1 VSLPP
6 AFLDELRARTPLAA
20 LVGRRVKL
28 SRSGRNWKGCCP
40 FHGEK
45 TPSFYIYEDGY
56 HCFGCGAHGDA
67 VSFAMQTQGLTFPDA
82 VAQLAA
88 EAGLEVPKA
97 SPRAAEAER
106 QRLDLG
112 AVLEAA
118 QASFARRLREPEGAA
133 GLAYLHGRGLTD
145 ATIARFGLGWS
156 GDGRGGLTRE
166 MGAQGVE
173 PARLLEAGLLRES
186 EGGER
191 RELFFGR
198 VTFPIRD
205 RRGRVIS
212 FGGRTLGD
220 GKPKYLNGPETALFH
235 KRRTLF
241 ALDLARE
248 GVRKDK
254 DNDLIV
260 VEGYMDTIALH
271 QAGFTGAVAPLGTAL
286 TAEQFEE
293 LWSLSSRPILCF
305 DGDAAGARAAE
316 RAIEIALSLLAPDRD
331 LGVCVLPDD
340 EDPDSYVRNRGSAS
354 MRAALKA
361 ARPLHEALF
370 AALSKQNFAPPGRQG
385 LATPMGEAQLLRSF
399 EAAAQRISD
408 QTLQKRFGQALRD
421 LFYAGQKRKRGPARG
436 HAAPPTPRPVPSAEN
451 DRHECIRNLIAILL
465 HHPYLLSNVG
475 DAFDNLDLS
484 PPFARLREALHVW
497 ADGMQVLDSESL
509 LSHLGASGLAA
520 EVAQVLA
527 SKPLPLSS
535 AARPDAMPAEAESRW
550 RSFHG
555 LLARPHLGEEVQA
568 AGRQLAAKW
577 GSADQQRVVALKR
590 ADGALLATES
600 ADDEE

>member
-1 VSLPP
+1 MSLPP

-28 SRSGRNWKGCCP
+28 ARSGRNWKGCCP
-40 FHGEK
+40 FHTEK
-45 TPSFYIYEDGY
+45 TPSFYVYEDGY

-133 GLAYLHGRGLTD
+133 GLAYLRGRGLSD
-145 ATIARFGLGWS
+145 ETITRFGLGWS

-166 MGAQGVE
+166 LSAKGVE
-173 PARLLEAGLLRES
+173 PLLLLEAGLLREG

-191 RELFFGR
+191 RELFFNR

-248 GVRKDK
+248 GVRKDA

-260 VEGYMDTIALH
+260 VEGYMDAIALH
-271 QAGFTGAVAPLGTAL
+271 QAGFAGAVAPLGTAL
-286 TAEQFEE
+286 AVEQFEE
-293 LWSLSSRPILCF
+293 LWSLSPRPVLCF

-316 RAIEIALSLLAPDRD
+316 RAIEVALPLLAPDRD
-331 LGVCVLPDD
+331 LGFCVLPDGD
-340 EDPDSYVRNRGSAS
+340 DPDSYVRNQGPTS
-354 MRAALKA
+354 MRAALKV

-370 AALSKQNFAPPGRQG
+370 AALSKQSLSSPSTRG
-385 LATPMGEAQLLRSF
+385 LATPMGEAQLLRRF
-399 EAAAQRISD
+399 EAAAQRIPD

-421 LFYAGQKRKRGPARG
+421 LFYAEQKRKRGPARG
-436 HAAPPTPRPVPSAEN
+436 RSAPSIPLPVPSAEG
-451 DRHECIRNLIAILL
+451 DRHECTRNLIAILL
-465 HHPYLLSNVG
+465 SHPYLLSNVG
-475 DAFDNLDLS
+475 DALDKLDL
-484 PPFARLREALHVW
+484 PLPFARVREALHAW
-497 ADGMQVLDSESL
+497 ADRAQVLDSECL
-509 LSHLGASGLAA
+509 LSHLGTSGLAA

-535 AARPDAMPAEAESRW
+535 AARPEAMPADAESCW
-550 RSFHG
+550 WSFHG
-555 LLARPHLGEEVQA
+555 FLTRPHLGEEVQA
-568 AGRQLAAKW
+568 ASRQLATKW
-577 GSADQQRVVALKR
+577 GSADHQRVVALKR
-590 ADGALLATES
+590 ADSALLATES
-600 ADDEE
+600 ADDEI